1 MGKFMG
7 DQHKEEL
14 EHLDQIKGKLTDA
27 IDDLNKTLG
36 DMQSEIVKM
45 KKYFWENT
53 SEFDEFGYEQ
63 YTNREM
69 IQSELNSAEERLHKR
84 QLYEKMLLSPYFARI
99 DFCYEGEARP
109 DAFYIGIAS
118 FLPKKSYLPL
128 IFDWRA
134 PVSGLYY
141 DFDRGP
147 AAYKSP
153 QGEMRGEITRK
164 MQYKITN
171 GEMEYFFEND
181 IKIDDD
187 ILQRELG
194 KNANAHLKNIVATIQ
209 KEQNAIIRNESDRI
223 LVVQGSAGSGKTS
236 IALHRIAYL
245 LYHKRNELRAD
256 NVMILSPNTIFSD
269 YISHILPELGEE
281 HILEMSFDDFAER
294 ELKGIVKFED
304 RYSQLEYLLEAD
316 LDSVYRNKKMKA
328 IRRKQ
333 SKEYLQEMY
342 GFILDME
349 SDFVEWKD
357 FQHKKVERSKEQ
369 LMTLFY
375 EKFPDVPLLSR
386 LEAIAEYIVQEEE
399 ALHNQDMDEGQAYVI
414 KEKISTMYKT
424 QDIRKIYHQ
433 FLLEKEEDTFDYN
446 DEMIPYEDVY
456 PLIYFKYMLKGV
468 SAYRRIKH
476 LVIDEMQDYTRVQY
490 EIIKQL
496 FDCPMTILGDKEQVA
511 DDKSS
516 LILSDLSEVFGRN
529 MKQIIMKK
537 SYRSTYEIGSMTGR
551 MIQTK
556 DIEYFERH
564 GRAPVIHELSSKEE
578 QYSLLVKEITKQS
591 AYGTIAILCLS
602 QKEAATV
609 YESIKDE
616 MNVTLMTEESDTFTE
631 GVVVTSFYLAKGL
644 EFDAVHIPNVEKD
657 RYFNALHRQ
666 ILYISCTRALHELDI
681 YAAGEVSDIIVKALP
696 SEV

>member
-1 MGKFMG
+1 MNDLQM
-7 DQHKEEL
+7 EEL
-14 EHLDQIKGKLTDA
+14 EHLNHIKGKLTDA
-27 IDDLNKTLG
+27 IEDLNRMLG

-69 IQSELNSAEERLHKR
+69 IQSELNSAEERLHQR
-84 QLYEKMLLSPYFARI
+84 QLYEKMLKSPYFARI
-99 DFCYEGEARP
+99 DFCYEGDSKSSP
-109 DAFYIGIAS
+109 FYIGIAS
-118 FLPKKSYLPL
+118 FLPKKSFLPL

-141 DFDRGP
+141 DFDKGP
-147 AAYKSP
+147 ASYRSP

-164 MQYKITN
+164 LQYKITN

-245 LYHKRNELRAD
+245 LYHKRQELRAD

-294 ELKGIVKFED
+294 ELKGIVRFED
-304 RYSQLEYLLEAD
+304 RYSQLEYLLEAK
-316 LDSVYRNKKMKA
+316 LDSVYRDKKMKA

-342 GFILDME
+342 GYILQME
-349 SDFVEWKD
+349 SDFIDWKD
-357 FQHKKVERSKEQ
+357 FQHKKVERTKEQ

-399 ALHNQDMDEGQAYVI
+399 ALHNQDMDEGQVYVI
-414 KEKISTMYKT
+414 KEKMSAMYKT
-424 QDIRKIYHQ
+424 QDVRKIYHQ
-433 FLLEKEEDTFDYN
+433 FLLENEEDTFDYN
-446 DEMIPYEDVY
+446 DDMIPYEDVY

-468 SAYRRIKH
+468 SAYRRIRH

-490 EIIKQL
+490 EIIRQL

-511 DDKSS
+511 DDRSS
-516 LILSDLSEVFGRN
+516 DILTNLSEIFGRS
-529 MKQIIMKK
+529 MKQITMRK
-537 SYRSTYEIGSMTGR
+537 SYRSTFEIGSMAGR
-551 MIQTK
+551 MITAA

-564 GRAPVIHELSSKEE
+564 GREPVIHRLLTKEE
-578 QYSLLVKEITKQS
+578 QYDALAGEIRKQS
-591 AYGTIAILCLS
+591 GYGTIAILCLS
-602 QKEAATV
+602 QKEASLV
-609 YESIKDE
+609 YEEIKDKL
-616 MNVTLMTEESDTFTE
+616 NVTLMTEDSETFTE
-631 GVVVTSFYLAKGL
+631 GIVITAFYLAKGL
-644 EFDAVHIPNVEKD
+644 EFDAVHIPNAGKD

-666 ILYISCTRALHELDI
+666 ILYISCTRALHDLDI
-681 YAAGEVSDIIVKALP
+681 YTTVEVSEIIETAAKK
-696 SEV
+696 